1 MRSSKLEIQNDVSVQ
16 SLFGDGPTPGDPQP
30 GVQQLVNGFGP

>member
-1 MRSSKLEIQNDVSVQ
+1 MRSSKLEVQNDVSVQ
-16 SLFGDGPTPGDPQP
+16 SLFGDGPARVDPQP